1 MLLVIAMCYY
11 FIGGQRSVRIVNNE
25 VTNNLKL
32 VADNLLFIY
41 AYKSFLDPWWATLA
55 AIWLNYPTCGHHVHQ
70 WILNQ
75 LSFLH
80 GSACFKIEVWNNSP
94 FAVGCSS
101 MVLRGGG
108 RLQES
113 GIPYRPLYTTTALIK
128 FSRIPSV
135 FTLWLT
141 KTRGHDSYNLLYK
154 YSFTYSGVVNYPQHV
169 ATSLVSH
176 TQWTA
181 MYGTFY
187 CCHSSMGQNCMFWVR
202 VEFTLCW

>member
-1 MLLVIAMCYY
+1 MN
-11 FIGGQRSVRIVNNE
+11 S
-25 VTNNLKL
+25 
-32 VADNLLFIY
+32 LLFIC

-80 GSACFKIEVWNNSP
+80 GSACSKIEVWNNSP

-113 GIPYRPLYTTTALIK
+113 GIPYRPLYIMTAHIK
-128 FSRIPSV
+128 LSRIPSV
-135 FTLWLT
+135 LTHSTDYGWLKPEVMIPT
-141 KTRGHDSYNLLYK
+141 INKVSQVC
-154 YSFTYSGVVNYPQHV
+154 SGVVNCPQHLLLCLWWPIHNEQQCMV
-169 ATSLVSH
+169 PFIVIIPPWVRTTCSEVGSNSLFIDDCSPLVSV
-176 TQWTA
+176 
-181 MYGTFY
+181 GKGRLP
-187 CCHSSMGQNCMFWVR
+187 CICDSK
-202 VEFTLCW
+202 

>member
-1 MLLVIAMCYY
+1 MVVLNSMCKEVRTNVASYSHVLLLHW
-11 FIGGQRSVRIVNNE
+11 RSKVGEADCSNNE

-32 VADNLLFIY
+32 VTDNLFIY

-55 AIWLNYPTCGHHVHQ
+55 AIWLNYPTCGHHMHQ

-80 GSACFKIEVWNNSP
+80 GSACFKIEVWNSP

-113 GIPYRPLYTTTALIK
+113 GIPYRPLYTMTALIK
-128 FSRIPSV
+128 LSWIPSV
-135 FTLWLT
+135 SES
-141 KTRGHDSYNLLYK
+141 R
-154 YSFTYSGVVNYPQHV
+154 
-169 ATSLVSH
+169 
-176 TQWTA
+176 
-181 MYGTFY
+181 
-187 CCHSSMGQNCMFWVR
+187 
-202 VEFTLCW
+202 